1 VSEVAAAAAAADVPA
16 APGLASDRRST
27 PAAAPEVRY
36 GADGLVPAVVQ
47 DAADGR
53 VLMLAWMDAE
63 ALTATVETG
72 EVHFHSRSRD
82 RLWRK
87 GETSGN
93 ILRLVDLA
101 VDCDG
106 DALLVTADPVG
117 PTCHRGTGSCFDPAA
132 AARDATAAAAEPPAA
147 TTTAESLAA
156 PAGDAT
162 QGFAWL
168 ETLWST
174 IAARAAERPSGSYT
188 TSLLDGGVDA
198 VGRKVTEEATELLL
212 AAKDDATAT
221 TPATREALAAE
232 AADLLY
238 HALVLLAERDLPPAV
253 VISTLRAR
261 HAR

>member
-1 VSEVAAAAAAADVPA
+1 MSEDATAAAATTAISPV
-16 APGLASDRRST
+16 
-27 PAAAPEVRY
+27 PEVHF
-36 GADGLVPAVVQ
+36 GPDGLVPAIVQ
-47 DAADGR
+47 DGADGR

-93 ILRLVDLA
+93 ILRLVDLE

-106 DALLVTADPVG
+106 DAVLVTADPVG
-117 PTCHRGTGSCFDPAA
+117 PSCHRDTRSCFDPADSPTG
-132 AARDATAAAAEPPAA
+132 RT
-147 TTTAESLAA
+147 
-156 PAGDAT
+156 T
-162 QGFAWL
+162 QGFGWL

-174 IAARAAERPSGSYT
+174 IESRAAERPSGSYT
-188 TSLLDGGVDA
+188 SSLLDGGVDA

-212 AAKDDATAT
+212 AAKDDAAASTS
-221 TPATREALAAE
+221 ATREALAGE
-232 AADLLY
+232 AADVLY
-238 HALVLLAERDLPPAV
+238 HALVLLAERNLPPAA
-253 VISTLRAR
+253 VIGTLRAR